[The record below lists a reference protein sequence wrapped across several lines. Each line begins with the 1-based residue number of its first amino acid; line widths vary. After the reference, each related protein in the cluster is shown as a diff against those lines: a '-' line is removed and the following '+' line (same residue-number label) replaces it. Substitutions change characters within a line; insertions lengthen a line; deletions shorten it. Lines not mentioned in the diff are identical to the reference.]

1 MTNQTEKAAATDERG
16 SLQMVGHGSK
26 FGRKKEAA
34 IVALL
39 TQRNFTF
46 QEVQSQ
52 RHQETGV
59 AVEQGGAPPSAL
71 TAPDE
76 EDGDARK

>member
-1 MTNQTEKAAATDERG
+1 VTSLTEKAAATDERG

-39 TQRNFTF
+39 TQRNFMF
-46 QEVQSQ
+46 QEVQTAAPGNRSS
-52 RHQETGV
+52 RR
-59 AVEQGGAPPSAL
+59 AGGCAAFRVDR
-71 TAPDE
+71 A
-76 EDGDARK
+76 G